1 MAPWQRRVGAAV
13 LRIGLVCARLNSL
26 LAKQWGRRRF
36 DHNGLAGL
44 IFYWSLIGMG
54 IKAFKPD
61 LPLNMVVLIGLAV
74 VSGLGLTFSELF
86 GRLVEKERPLIKG
99 DTITYLLQAF
109 FELFETVI
117 SLLSNTLS
125 YVRMGAFA
133 VAHGA
138 ISMVV
143 FIMAESISPQ
153 HGLGY
158 WFVLAV
164 GNLFVIGFEGMI
176 VGIQTMRLEYYEF
189 FSKFF
194 TGGGE
199 PYVPFNLLSREK
211 V

>member
-1 MAPWQRRVGAAV
+1 M
-13 LRIGLVCARLNSL
+13 
-26 LAKQWGRRRF
+26 
-36 DHNGLAGL
+36 
-44 IFYWSLIGMG
+44 
-54 IKAFKPD
+54 
-61 LPLNMVVLIGLAV
+61 
-74 VSGLGLTFSELF
+74 LF
-86 GRLVEKERPLIKG
+86 RS
-99 DTITYLLQAF
+99 